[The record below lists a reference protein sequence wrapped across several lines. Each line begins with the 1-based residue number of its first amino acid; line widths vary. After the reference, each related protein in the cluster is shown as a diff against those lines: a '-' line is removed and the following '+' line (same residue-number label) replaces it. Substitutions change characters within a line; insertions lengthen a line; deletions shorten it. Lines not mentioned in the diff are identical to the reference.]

1 MFGSQWSILFSPPSY
16 PHIWAEFLCMCKV
29 VKCSTVNY
37 APSPAIF
44 SFTICTCRLCHI
56 IMIIISEI
64 RKACKGPAKENE
76 QTLCSREKEIWRQGE
91 KGG

>member
-1 MFGSQWSILFSPPSY
+1 MHICLPLKHIILPPPPSY
-16 PHIWAEFLCMCKV
+16 VHVYMYEQCKV
-29 VKCSTVNY
+29 VKFSTVNY

-44 SFTICTCRLCHI
+44 SYIICTCPLCHI

-76 QTLCSREKEIWRQGE
+76 QTLCSREKEI
-91 KGG
+91 

>member
-1 MFGSQWSILFSPPSY
+1 MHIWLNWLPLKHIILPFPPPPPSY
-16 PHIWAEFLCMCKV
+16 PHVYMYEQCKV

-37 APSPAIF
+37 APTPAIF
-44 SFTICTCRLCHI
+44 SVIICTCRLCHI

-76 QTLCSREKEIWRQGE
+76 QTLCSREKEI
-91 KGG
+91 

>member
-1 MFGSQWSILFSPPSY
+1 MHICLPLKHIILPPPPPHSY
-16 PHIWAEFLCMCKV
+16 VHVYIYECKV

-76 QTLCSREKEIWRQGE
+76 QTLCSREKEI
-91 KGG
+91 

>member
-1 MFGSQWSILFSPPSY
+1 MHIYLPLKHIIPPHPSY
-16 PHIWAEFLCMCKV
+16 VHVYMYEQCKV

-37 APSPAIF
+37 APTPAIF
-44 SFTICTCRLCHI
+44 SYIICTCQLCHI

-64 RKACKGPAKENE
+64 RKACKGPAKETE